1 MIVQGLTSSG
11 ISRPLLVDASGRPIV
26 SSYPHQPFTELAAAN
41 VATFA
46 QANNGTTTIYTV
58 GAGKTLYLTS
68 IFIAVNNNTGAA
80 ATGRARIDDATPAN
94 VIDWVFSQGAA
105 MYNAVG
111 LSFVVPIPC
120 PAGYTVKAFSSIA
133 NLICTVS
140 ITGYLI

>member
-1 MIVQGLTSSG
+1 LTLGKTSG
-11 ISRPLLVDASGRPIV
+11 NVVVPLLVDASGRPIV
-26 SSYPHQPFTELAAAN
+26 SSYPHQPFSELAAAS
-41 VATFA
+41 VAAFA

-94 VIDWVFSQGAA
+94 VIDWIFSQGAA

-120 PAGYTVKAFSSIA
+120 LAGYTVKAVSSIA

-140 ITGYLI
+140 ITGYLV